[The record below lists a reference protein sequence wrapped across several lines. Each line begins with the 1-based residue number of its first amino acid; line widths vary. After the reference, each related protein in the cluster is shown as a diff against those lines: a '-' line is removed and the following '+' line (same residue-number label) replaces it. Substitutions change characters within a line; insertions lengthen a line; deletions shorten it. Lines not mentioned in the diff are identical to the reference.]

1 MAFAAYQDLE
11 DRLRVAFD
19 AAEQVQAAA
28 LLDAATALI
37 KAEADQT
44 IEQVANDSVALDGTG
59 GRRVVLPEWPVTS
72 VASVTVD
79 GDALVFADDY
89 QWTVRGVLLRVGAV
103 WPCDIGNIA
112 VVYTHGYPATP
123 PVLSTVCVEMSA
135 RAWSTPASGAVTQE
149 SIGSYSVSYD
159 TAGEA
164 VTGLELKESERR
176 VVADFGRVRVL
187 VG

>member
-1 MAFAAYQDLE
+1 MAFATFGDLE
-11 DRLRVAFD
+11 DRLRVTFT
-19 AAEQVQAAA
+19 AEEQAQATA
-28 LLDAATALI
+28 LLDLATELI

-44 IEQVANDSVALDGTG
+44 IDQVTNDSITVDGTG
-59 GRRVVLPEWPVTS
+59 TGRLVLPEWPVTS
-72 VASVTVD
+72 VASVTAD
-79 GDALVFADDY
+79 GTLLTFADDY
-89 QWTVRGVLLRVGAV
+89 KWTLRGVLLRVGAV
-103 WPCDIGNIA
+103 WVYDIGNVA
-112 VVYTHGYPATP
+112 VVYTHGYSVTP
-123 PVLSTVCVEMSA
+123 PALTSVCVEMAA

-164 VTGLELKESERR
+164 VRGLELKESERR